1 VLGCA
6 DTLLRYMSYMDDSL
20 FPNLL
25 WPLLRLLMGMALALL
40 VANVLEAFQWMRYL
54 ARLAAPLAR
63 FAHLRAAAGAAF
75 ALAFLSPAAA
85 NGLLSQAHNEGALTR
100 KELMF
105 ANLFNSFPNFL
116 VHLPALFLLAWP
128 ALGPP
133 AAWYAGLCLLAAA
146 ARTFLTMLAAR
157 MLLPPL
163 PHTDHASP
171 QDTPRKSPCE
181 ALQKA
186 WERFCRRLPRLV
198 YVTVPVYILMYLLQ
212 KYGWFGAVQSWLAG
226 HADWLSFLKP
236 QALGIIVL
244 HLAAEMGAA
253 LSAAGSVFNAGGLTA
268 SEVVSALLVGNIVST
283 PMRAI
288 RHQLPSYAGF
298 FKPVLALE
306 LVLVNQALRAASML
320 CVAWLY
326 WHFG

>member
-1 VLGCA
+1 
-6 DTLLRYMSYMDDSL
+6 MDAS
-20 FPNLL
+20 FVSNLL

-40 VANVLEAFQWMRYL
+40 AANLLETLQWTRHL
-54 ARLAAPLAR
+54 ARLATPLAR
-63 FAHLRAAAGAAF
+63 FARLGDAAGAAF

-85 NGLLSQAHNEGALTR
+85 NGLLSQAHNEGALSR
-100 KELMF
+100 KELLF

-133 AAWYAGLCLLAAA
+133 AASYAALCLLAAA

-157 MLLPPL
+157 MLLPP
-163 PHTDHASP
+163 PAHAGHAP
-171 QDTPRKSPCE
+171 LRDPPRKNFRE
-181 ALQKA
+181 ALRKA
-186 WERFCRRLPRLV
+186 WERFCRRVPRLV
-198 YVTVPVYILMYLLQ
+198 CVTVPVYVLMYLLQ
-212 KYGWFGAVQSWLAG
+212 KHGWFEAAQSRLAE
-226 HADWLSFLKP
+226 HADWLAFLKP

-244 HLAAEMGAA
+244 HLAAETGAA
-253 LSAAGSVFNAGGLTA
+253 LAAAGSMFNTGGLTS
-268 SEVVSALLVGNIVST
+268 SEVVLALLVGNIVST

-298 FKPVLALE
+298 FKPVPALE
-306 LVLVNQALRAASML
+306 LVFVNQVLRAASMT

-326 WHFG
+326 WHLI

>member
-1 VLGCA
+1 M
-6 DTLLRYMSYMDDSL
+6 DTSL
-20 FPNLL
+20 FSSLF
-25 WPLLRLLMGMALALL
+25 WPLSRLLIGMTLALL
-40 VANVLEAFQWMRYL
+40 AANVLEALQWTRCL
-54 ARLAAPLAR
+54 ARLATPLAR
-63 FAHLRAAAGAAF
+63 FAHLRDAAGAAF
-75 ALAFLSPAAA
+75 ALAFFSPMAA
-85 NGLLSQAHNEGALTR
+85 NGLLSKACEEGTLSR

-116 VHLPALFLLAWP
+116 VHLPTLFLLAWP
-128 ALGPP
+128 VLGPP
-133 AAWYAGLCLLAAA
+133 AASYAGLCLLAAA

-163 PHTDHASP
+163 PPAEP
-171 QDTPRKSPCE
+171 APLQDRPRNGVRE
-181 ALQKA
+181 ALPKA
-186 WERFCRRLPRLV
+186 WERFRRRVPRLV
-198 YVTVPVYILMYLLQ
+198 YVTIPIYVLMHLMQ
-212 KYGWFGAVQSWLAG
+212 KYGYFEAAQSWLAD

-253 LSAAGSVFNAGGLTA
+253 LAAAGSVLNAGGLTS
-268 SEVVSALLVGNIVST
+268 SEVVLALLVGNIVST

-306 LVLVNQALRAASML
+306 LVLANQALRAASMMG
-320 CVAWLY
+320 VAWLY
-326 WHFG
+326 WHWG

>member
-1 VLGCA
+1 
-6 DTLLRYMSYMDDSL
+6 MDASL
-20 FPNLL
+20 VSNLL

-40 VANVLEAFQWMRYL
+40 AANVLEALQWTRYL

-63 FAHLRAAAGAAF
+63 FAHLRDEAGAAF

-85 NGLLSQAHNEGALTR
+85 NGVLSQAHGEGKLAR
-100 KELMF
+100 RELLF

-116 VHLPALFLLAWP
+116 VHLPTLFLLTWP
-128 ALGPP
+128 VLGPP
-133 AAWYAGLCLLAAA
+133 AACYAGLCLLAAA
-146 ARTFLTMLAAR
+146 TRTLLTMLAAR
-157 MLLPPL
+157 ALLPPL
-163 PHTDHASP
+163 ACAAPTPLEDKPHKRLRET
-171 QDTPRKSPCE
+171 
-181 ALQKA
+181 LQTA
-186 WERFCRRLPRLV
+186 WDCFRRRVQRLV
-198 YVTVPVYILMYLLQ
+198 CVTIPVYILVYLLQ
-212 KYGWFGAVQSWLAG
+212 KYGWFEAAQNWLAG

-253 LSAAGSVFNAGGLTA
+253 LAAAGSVFNTGGLNA
-268 SEVVSALLVGNIVST
+268 SEVVLALLVGNIVST

-298 FKPVLALE
+298 FKPLLALE
-306 LVLVNQALRAASML
+306 LVLVNQTLRAASMI

-326 WHFG
+326 WYLG